1 MSFLFDVHPGFR
13 FVVAIN
19 GIPAAV
25 FTECSLPNIEWDIL
39 EVKEGGLNSYVHQ
52 LPGLRK
58 SSKITLKRGLVS
70 DVLTEWY
77 MSMMFGT
84 FVTARRVVTITLLN
98 SMKLPVCVWNIMDA
112 FPTKWTGPNLK
123 SDDNAIAVETLEIAC
138 GEVIVVPI

>member
-1 MSFLFDVHPGFR
+1 MSMLFDVHPGFR

-70 DVLTEWY
+70 DILT
-77 MSMMFGT
+77 
-84 FVTARRVVTITLLN
+84 RVVY
-98 SMKLPVCVWNIMDA
+98 DH
-112 FPTKWTGPNLK
+112 
-123 SDDNAIAVETLEIAC
+123 DDGVFCDCQAGYYYHLT
-138 GEVIVVPI
+138 

>member
-1 MSFLFDVHPGFR
+1 MSVLFDVHPGFR
-13 FVVAIN
+13 FIVAIN

-25 FTECSLPNIEWDIL
+25 FTECTLPNIEWEIQ

-77 MSMMFGT
+77 MSMMLGSFT
-84 FVTARRVVTITLLN
+84 TARRVITITLLN
-98 SMKLPVCVWNIMDA
+98 SMKLPVCTWNIMNA
-112 FPTKWTGPNLK
+112 FPTKWSGPTLK